1 MPGLID
7 EGGTTGLAYTTN
19 TGLDWLEGGLG
30 GLQGLFIAQ
39 EGPATE
45 MITETSVIMITE
57 TGDIMVTE

>member
-7 EGGTTGLAYTTN
+7 EGATTGLAYTTN

-30 GLQGLFIAQ
+30 GALGLIIAS
-39 EGPATE
+39 EGPSTE
-45 MITETSVIMITE
+45 MLTETGVVMITE